1 MAPVAKPIER
11 NLTMKANIA
20 LAVILCSLIAPVS
33 AERTDESVLLIAMT
47 YSKGHWSAKPLSVLP
62 CGGPSK
68 ADSLSAT
75 RSMFQLKSG
84 DGKILYR
91 RYIENPR
98 IILVEDPKEPARLLD
113 ETKFTLRIPI
123 KATGKRAIAQND
135 VYGFDFF
142 ENGRDFKKPNTSI
155 RLDKVMPTLSRQ
167 LAVGKRASCQ
177 IIEPRLDN
185 LPELKMEPGT
195 AISPES
201 LAALLKHDRGLV
213 VRWGLDNGLTPDTLR
228 KNVLAQK
235 DKWAQVG
242 LDRKAVDGL
251 FSDYDAAY
259 KEKGADKK

>member
-1 MAPVAKPIER
+1 
-11 NLTMKANIA
+11 MKANIA
-20 LAVILCSLIAPVS
+20 LAVILFGLIAPVS

-47 YSKGHWSAKPLSVLP
+47 YSKGQWSAKPISVLP

-75 RSMFQLKSG
+75 RSMFQLKAA

-123 KATGKRAIAQND
+123 KEAGKRAIAQKD
-135 VYGFDFF
+135 VHGFDFF
-142 ENGRDFKKPNTSI
+142 ENGREFKKPNASI
-155 RLDKVMPTLSRQ
+155 RLDKLMPTLSRQ

-177 IIEPRLDN
+177 LIEPRVDK
-185 LPELKMEPGT
+185 LPELAMEPGT

-213 VRWGLDNGLTPDTLR
+213 IRWGLENGLAPETLR
-228 KNVLAQK
+228 KSVLAQK

-242 LDRKAVDGL
+242 MDRKAVDGL
-251 FSDYDAAY
+251 FTEYDAAY
-259 KEKGADKK
+259 KERNVGKK